1 MSTCQVQR
9 RGWTAGRLGWVGWP
23 LAVLIVG
30 WAAQPKI
37 RRGERWDWQENP
49 MDFLLTGDEA
59 LVFHNLARDLPLD
72 IPIRKSL
79 C

>member
-1 MSTCQVQR
+1 M
-9 RGWTAGRLGWVGWP
+9 
-23 LAVLIVG
+23 LIVG